1 MKAGFDSQG
10 YTTSH
15 YIFSHG
21 LTASEGRCFTIRF
34 GSTKGIKTTTFL
46 IREKCKP
53 YYEKN

>member
-15 YIFSHG
+15 YIFSRG
-21 LTASEGRCFTIRF
+21 LTASGRHCFTVRF
-34 GSTKGIKTTTFL
+34 DSTKGIKTTTFL
-46 IREKCKP
+46 IREIRNP